1 MSIES
6 QENEKASGLE
16 PMARNVEI
24 KARIQSIEA
33 LAERISAIADEGP
46 IEMLQDDT
54 FFTCARGRIKLRAL
68 SATEGQ
74 LIFYQR
80 PNEKGPKESS
90 YIISPVAAPDS
101 LREALSLAYGQVGRV
116 RKHRTLYVV
125 GRTRVHLDRVEGLG
139 QFVELEVVLC
149 DDEDT
154 KPGIEEAQRLMAL
167 LGISS
172 TQLLDGAYVDL
183 LAQRC
188 A

>member
-1 MSIES
+1 
-6 QENEKASGLE
+6 
-16 PMARNVEI
+16 MARNIEI
-24 KARIQSIEA
+24 KGRIESVEA
-33 LAERISAIADEGP
+33 LAEKIAAIADEGP

-54 FFTCARGRIKLRAL
+54 FFKCERGRLKLRAF

-90 YIISPVAAPDS
+90 YIISPTAAPDS
-101 LREALSLAYGQVGRV
+101 LREALSLAYGQAGRV

-139 QFVELEVVLC
+139 PFVELEVVLS
-149 DDEDT
+149 DREAAAR
-154 KPGIEEAQRLMAL
+154 GIEEAQDLMAL

-172 TQLLDGAYVDL
+172 AHLLDGAYVDL
-183 LAQRC
+183 LAQRQVSQT
-188 A
+188 

>member
-1 MSIES
+1 
-6 QENEKASGLE
+6 
-16 PMARNVEI
+16 MARNVEI
-24 KARIQSIEA
+24 KARIESLEA
-33 LAERISAIADEGP
+33 LAETVAAIADEGP
-46 IEMLQDDT
+46 IEMFQDDT
-54 FFTCARGRIKLRAL
+54 FFMCERGRIKLRAL
-68 SATEGQ
+68 SETEGQ

-90 YIISPVAAPDS
+90 YIVSPTAAPDS
-101 LREALSLAYGQVGRV
+101 LREALLLAYGQAGRV

-149 DDEDT
+149 DGEDT
-154 KPGIEEAQRLMAL
+154 TAGIEEAQRLMAV

-183 LAQRC
+183 LAQRR

>member
-1 MSIES
+1 
-6 QENEKASGLE
+6 
-16 PMARNVEI
+16 MARNVEI

-33 LAERISAIADEGP
+33 LAERVSAIADEGP

-54 FFTCARGRIKLRAL
+54 FFTCERGRIKLRAF

-80 PNEKGPKESS
+80 PNQTGPKESS
-90 YIISPVAAPDS
+90 YIISPIAAPDS
-101 LREALSLAYGQVGRV
+101 LRKALSLAYGQVGRV
-116 RKHRTLYVV
+116 RKHRTLYLV

-149 DDEDT
+149 DSEDT
-154 KPGIEEAQRLMAL
+154 TPGIEEAQRLMAL

-172 TQLLDGAYVDL
+172 SQLIDRAYVDL
-183 LAQRC
+183 LAQRR

>member
-1 MSIES
+1 
-6 QENEKASGLE
+6 
-16 PMARNVEI
+16 MARNIEI
-24 KARIQSIEA
+24 KARIESVES
-33 LAERISAIADEGP
+33 LAERVAAIADEGP

-54 FFTCARGRIKLRAL
+54 FFTCERGRIKLRAF

-80 PNEKGPKESS
+80 PNGKGPKESS
-90 YIISPVAAPDS
+90 YIISSTAAPGS
-101 LREALSLAYGQVGRV
+101 LREALSLAYGQAGRV

-149 DDEDT
+149 NGEDT
-154 KPGIEEAQRLMAL
+154 TPGIEEAQRLMAL

-172 TQLLDGAYVDL
+172 AQLLDGAYVDL
-183 LAQRC
+183 LAQRQGSPT
-188 A
+188 